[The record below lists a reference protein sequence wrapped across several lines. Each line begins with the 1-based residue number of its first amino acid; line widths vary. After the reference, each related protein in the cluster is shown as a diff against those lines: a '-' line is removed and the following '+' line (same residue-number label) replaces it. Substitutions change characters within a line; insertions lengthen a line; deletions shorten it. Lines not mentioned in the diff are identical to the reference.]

1 MWVGCRCGAR
11 LFRGRCRGGFLGR
24 AGGLYPGFLR
34 ADVRGSGWL
43 NGVRRAS
50 GLGLS
55 RFRPWFCVS
64 LSFVFED
71 LLSGPL
77 G

>member
-1 MWVGCRCGAR
+1 LLAWVGCRCETVPWEVS
-11 LFRGRCRGGFLGR
+11 RGFSGR
-24 AGGLYPGFLR
+24 AGGLYLGVLR
-34 ADVRGSGWL
+34 ADVRGLGGL
-43 NGVRRAS
+43 NRVHRAS

-55 RFRPWFCVS
+55 RFRPWFWVS